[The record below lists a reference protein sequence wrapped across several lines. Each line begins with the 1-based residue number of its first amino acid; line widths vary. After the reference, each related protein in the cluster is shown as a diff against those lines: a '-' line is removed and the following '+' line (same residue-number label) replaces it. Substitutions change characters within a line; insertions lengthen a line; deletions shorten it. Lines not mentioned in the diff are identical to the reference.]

1 MFVLNATFFE
11 AKMIKK
17 TLLTFVLIVLFSLN
31 LLADNHKEDHNS
43 DAISGVLRT
52 PDSRFENLI
61 DYPFEPNYMI
71 IDGLR
76 IHYLDEGPKDADPI
90 ILFHGEPTWSYLFRK
105 MIPVLTEAG
114 HRVIVP
120 DMVGFGKSDKFIS
133 KHDYSYKHHIDVMK
147 ELVIR
152 LDLKEATHFGQD
164 WGGMVGLRVVAELP
178 DRFARVVVSNTGMVA
193 RDGFRGWLFENL
205 VKIVVW
211 WHGPITF
218 EELKAASNE
227 TLAIENPTPSQVPP
241 MFSKWI
247 AYSYYAEDMDIVGI
261 IENFGRID
269 LTDEEVRAYEAP
281 YPTGEYKAGAHVWPY
296 LIPTQLSENEEYWVN
311 VYEKWDKPFLVAFGG
326 EERVTIR
333 MKDVFLNRIP
343 NPTVVTLEG
352 AGHFVQEEV
361 GPELA
366 DLIDDFISGKPVR
379 GFSRKR

>member
-1 MFVLNATFFE
+1 MF
-11 AKMIKK
+11 KK
-17 TLLTFVLIVLFSLN
+17 IFYIFILLIFLSENI
-31 LLADNHKEDHNS
+31 LAEIHNTK
-43 DAISGVLRT
+43 DEPNILPGVLRT

-147 ELVIR
+147 ELVMR

-164 WGGMVGLRVVAELP
+164 WGGLVGLRVVAELP

-193 RDGFRGWLFENL
+193 RDGFRGWLFENF
-205 VKIVVW
+205 VKILVW
-211 WHGPITF
+211 WHGAITF
-218 EELKAASNE
+218 EELKAASDE
-227 TLAIENPTPSQVPP
+227 VLTIENPSPLQGAR

-247 AYSYYAEDMDIVGI
+247 AHSYYAEDMDVVGI

-269 LTDEEVRAYEAP
+269 LTDEEARAYEAP

-296 LIPTQLSENEEYWVN
+296 LIPTQLSENEEYWVK
-311 VYEKWDKPFLVAFGG
+311 VYEKWDKPFLVAFGS

-333 MKDVFLNRIP
+333 MKDDFLNRIP
-343 NPTVVTLEG
+343 NPTVVTLER

-366 DLIDDFISGKPVR
+366 ALMNDFIAGKPVR

>member
-1 MFVLNATFFE
+1 MKLSIPWWLTLIIVIILFTSSLYAGSSHEVNNLE
-11 AKMIKK
+11 IK
-17 TLLTFVLIVLFSLN
+17 
-31 LLADNHKEDHNS
+31 
-43 DAISGVLRT
+43 SGVLRT

-105 MIPVLTEAG
+105 MIPVLTKSG

-120 DMVGFGKSDKFIS
+120 DMIGFGKSDKFIS
-133 KHDYSYKHHIDVMK
+133 KYDYSYKHHIDVMK

-164 WGGMVGLRVVAELP
+164 WGGLVGLRVVAELP

-193 RDGFRGWLFENL
+193 RDGFRGWLFEHF

-218 EELKAASNE
+218 EELKATSNE
-227 TLAIENPTPSQVPP
+227 TLAIENPTPLQGAR

-247 AYSYYAEDMDIVGI
+247 AHSYYAEDMDIVGI

-269 LTDEEVRAYEAP
+269 LSNEEKRAYEAP
-281 YPTGEYKAGAHVWPY
+281 YPTGRYKAGAHVWPY

-333 MKDVFLNRIP
+333 MKDDFLNRIP

-352 AGHFVQEEV
+352 VGHFVQEEV

-366 DLIDDFISGKPVR
+366 ALINDFISGKTVR